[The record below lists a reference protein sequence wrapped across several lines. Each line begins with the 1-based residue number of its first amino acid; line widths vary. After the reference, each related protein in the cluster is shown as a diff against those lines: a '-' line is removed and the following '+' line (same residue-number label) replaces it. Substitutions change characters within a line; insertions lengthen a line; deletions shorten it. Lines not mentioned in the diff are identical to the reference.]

1 MLISWIAWVKSLCMT
16 HVRVEGDFWADFF
29 FILKDQLLALNFIS
43 FLKPLLHEG
52 NAKFFLK

>member
-1 MLISWIAWVKSLCMT
+1 MYESREI
-16 HVRVEGDFWADFF
+16 FWADFF